1 MEEQKFDYGMIGLGT
16 MGRNLVYNMRDHG
29 YTVIGYDKNNSQVQ
43 TLKKEACNE
52 KISATSNLDEFLQA
66 LKSPKVIMMLVPAGK
81 IVDEVI
87 NELKPFL
94 SENDL
99 LIDCGNSHFIDTN
112 RRIEQLEKSAI
123 HFMGVGISGG
133 ESGARYGASIM
144 PGGPKNVYERVAGM
158 LESIAAKVNDEP
170 CVTWLGSG
178 SAGHYVKMVHNGIE
192 YGLMQLIAEAY
203 HLLKDVG
210 KFNNNELHYYFA
222 KWNEGL
228 LQSYLLEITA
238 DIFLKKDEFSN
249 NILVDLILDNA
260 KQNGTGGWTSDDA
273 INLQIPIPVI
283 DISVTMRDMSA
294 LKAERELASAKLTGP
309 TSKQTNKKGEFI
321 TIQDQ
326 TLNQTKDKAELI
338 DMMEQALYFAMIT
351 VYAQG
356 MTLLQAASKKY
367 AYDLNPGNIVKIWR
381 GGCIIRAALLKDI
394 YTAFSNEMAFS
405 NLMVSNSFAEKLK
418 NSQNGMRYVIGKAI
432 DNGIPTP
439 AMMMSLAYYDSYRSG
454 WLPAN
459 LIQAQRDYFGAHTYE
474 RNDKDGIFHTQWN
487 QFKS

>member
-1 MEEQKFDYGMIGLGT
+1 
-16 MGRNLVYNMRDHG
+16 
-29 YTVIGYDKNNSQVQ
+29 
-43 TLKKEACNE
+43 
-52 KISATSNLDEFLQA
+52 
-66 LKSPKVIMMLVPAGK
+66 
-81 IVDEVI
+81 
-87 NELKPFL
+87 
-94 SENDL
+94 
-99 LIDCGNSHFIDTN
+99 
-112 RRIEQLEKSAI
+112 
-123 HFMGVGISGG
+123 
-133 ESGARYGASIM
+133 M